1 MNAQVSPSPTDTI
14 YSQEPETPKFI
25 FRAQLAV
32 LFLPPLA
39 FGACLVFNFQDV
51 VSLLILLAVT
61 FGAFWGI
68 RTWADRKKLQWTNTW
83 RWYESEV
90 MEIKINLREIQD
102 IAKQR
107 SLPADGLIATVWLA
121 NNHRFIVNV
130 PLQVVLREPLMV
142 TYQARHRYGERE
154 YQNVQFRDPARQA

>member
-14 YSQEPETPKFI
+14 YSQEPEEPKFI

-32 LFLPPLA
+32 MFLPFLA
-39 FGACLVFNFQDV
+39 PGVGLVFNIQDV
-51 VSLLILLAVT
+51 VPLLILLAVT
-61 FGAFWGI
+61 LGAFWGM
-68 RTWADRKKLQWTNTW
+68 RTWADRKRLQWTNTW

-90 MEIKINLREIQD
+90 MDIEINLGEIQD
-102 IAKQR
+102 IARQR
-107 SLPADGLIATVWLA
+107 SLPADGLIATVRLA
-121 NNHRFIVNV
+121 NDHRFIVNV

-154 YQNVQFRDPARQA
+154 YQNVQFRDPAKQD